1 MWKDINFES
10 LLAEC
15 KAFSETREFGY
26 SRLTKRYEPK
36 GFHGVE

>member
-1 MWKDINFES
+1 MTQDIDFDS
-10 LLAEC
+10 LLIEC
-15 KAFSETREFGY
+15 EAFGKTREFGY